1 MLLNVHRGQL
11 QMFSGRCPWLLKVS
25 ECIDLF
31 VSLTENTGR
40 TQTCHPAS
48 HPRLSLMASYST
60 LAKTIL

>member
-1 MLLNVHRGQL
+1 
-11 QMFSGRCPWLLKVS
+11 MFSGRCPWLLKVS